1 CEEDVR
7 YVALEIRRSDGTFG
21 DISVD
26 LNTIAGS
33 AISPTGD
40 TLSFSVT
47 QLLDATGAR
56 KWYQFTRSGPTTCS

>member
-1 CEEDVR
+1 MCRNSSELVVEEDVR

-33 AISPTGD
+33 AISPTGGKKS
-40 TLSFSVT
+40 TPNN
-47 QLLDATGAR
+47 
-56 KWYQFTRSGPTTCS
+56 Y

>member
-1 CEEDVR
+1 MCRNSSELVVEEDVR

-33 AISPTGD
+33 AISPTGIY
-40 TLSFSVT
+40 
-47 QLLDATGAR
+47 AR
-56 KWYQFTRSGPTTCS
+56 EEIHTKN